1 MSADKK
7 NLTRL
12 LLASIYLKTNMLK
25 SKEVKMSLRHRETQ
39 GELLINIKR
48 NVLAKERKELRSL
61 DS

>member
-1 MSADKK
+1 MIVINVS
-7 NLTRL
+7 RL
-12 LLASIYLKTNMLK
+12 LLASIFLKTNMLK

>member
-7 NLTRL
+7 KFDTTS
-12 LLASIYLKTNMLK
+12 LASIYLKTNMLK

-48 NVLAKERKELRSL
+48 NVLAKERKEPRSVE
-61 DS
+61 S

>member
-7 NLTRL
+7 KFDTTS
-12 LLASIYLKTNMLK
+12 LASIYLKTNMLK